1 MNTHWDLGLGIQLRV
16 SMHAQLVREP
26 GFHPG
31 TVKTRT
37 ELGAI
42 PLLLNLPDL
51 VTLL

>member
-1 MNTHWDLGLGIQLRV
+1 
-16 SMHAQLVREP
+16 MHAQLVQEP

-51 VTLL
+51 VTLLFAEEWEERDVT